1 MKKLS
6 EVLKSIEVVEI
17 SGDKDAPV
25 AAITF
30 NSQSATPRSA
40 FVAVKGSHADGHDFI
55 PQALSNGAGIIVCE
69 TIPAGIQAGIPA
81 GITFVKVKD
90 SARALGIMA
99 SNFYD
104 NPSSRL
110 KLVGIT
116 GTNGKTTTVTLLYRL
131 FTALGYKTGCLST
144 IRNYI
149 GQKTVG
155 ATHTTPDPVQL
166 HGLLKEM
173 ADAGC
178 RYAFMEV
185 SSHALAQQRV
195 AGLEF
200 AGGIFSNITHDHL
213 DYHKTF
219 DEYIRA
225 KKRFFDNLPSG
236 SFALINGD
244 DRNGKIMVQ
253 NTIATIKTF
262 GVKSMADFKA
272 RIIESH
278 ADGMLL
284 SIDQTEVWTRFLGA
298 FNASNLLAV
307 FATARLLGQAK
318 EDILRII
325 SQLESVEGRF
335 QYLKSKEGVIA
346 IIDYAH
352 TPDALENVLS
362 TLHQIRP
369 PEKRIITVVGAG
381 GNRDKTKRPIM
392 AQVAAGMSDRL
403 ILTSDNPRDE
413 EPDEIIA
420 DMKQGLNEE
429 QSLKTIAIA
438 DRREAIRSAC
448 LMAGQGD
455 MVLIAGKGHENY
467 QEIRGVKYPFSDLDF
482 VAELFGQTKTNAQ

>member
-6 EVLKSIEVVEI
+6 EIINSLDGVEI
-17 SGDKDAPV
+17 SGDRDV
-25 AAITF
+25 RVTDITF
-30 NSQSATPRSA
+30 SSRTAIPGSA
-40 FVAVKGSHADGHDFI
+40 FVAVKGTHADGHDFI
-55 PQALSNGAGIIVCE
+55 PQAIANGASIIVVE
-69 TIPAGIQAGIPA
+69 TMPAGFQADVPD
-81 GITFVKVKD
+81 GITLVKVKD
-90 SARALGIMA
+90 SARALGVMA
-99 SNFYD
+99 SNFFD
-104 NPSSRL
+104 HPSSRL

-131 FTALGYKTGCLST
+131 FTALGYKAGCLST

-178 RYAFMEV
+178 EYAFMEV

-195 AGLEF
+195 AGLVF

-219 DEYIRA
+219 EEYIRA
-225 KKRFFDNLPSG
+225 KKLFFDNLPAG
-236 SFALINGD
+236 SFALINSD
-244 DRNGKIMVQ
+244 DRNAKVMVQ
-253 NTIATIKTF
+253 NTKASVKYF
-262 GVKSMADFKA
+262 GVRTMAEFKA

-284 SIDQTEVWTRFLGA
+284 NLDGSEVWTRFLGA

-307 FATARLLGQAK
+307 YGTARLLGQTK
-318 EDILRII
+318 EDVLQII

-335 QYLKSKEGVIA
+335 QYLKSDKGVTA
-346 IIDYAH
+346 IVDYAH

-362 TLHQIRP
+362 TIHQIRP
-369 PEKRIITVVGAG
+369 PEKLIITVVGAG
-381 GNRDKTKRPIM
+381 GNRDKTKRPEM
-392 AQVAAGMSDRL
+392 AAVAAGMSDRL

-413 EPDEIIA
+413 EPEMIIA
-420 DMKQGLNEE
+420 DMKQGLTEE
-429 QSLKTIAIA
+429 QSLKTLAIT
-438 DRREAIRSAC
+438 DRKEAIRTAC
-448 LMAGQGD
+448 TMAGQGD
-455 MVLIAGKGHENY
+455 IVLIAGKGHENY
-467 QEIRGVKYPFSDLDF
+467 QEIRGVKHPFSDVDF
-482 VAELFGQTKTNAQ
+482 IAELFGKTNINPR